1 MKVTG
6 TGPGLAENVRGSG
19 GASTATEVREKR
31 RGGRQPSAG
40 DIGSGDKVSISSK
53 AKDAA
58 KATQIAKAAPDV
70 DEEKVTRLKAA
81 IQSGTYKVDADK
93 IADRLVDDHMATAF

>member
-6 TGPGLAENVRGSG
+6 TSPGSTENVRGPG
-19 GASTATEVREKR
+19 GASVATEVREKR
-31 RGGRQPSAG
+31 RGGRPSGAG

-58 KATQIAKAAPDV
+58 KAARIAKAAPDV
-70 DEEKVTRLKAA
+70 DEEKVARLKAA
-81 IQSGTYKVDADK
+81 IQSGTYGVDADK
-93 IADRLVDDHMATAF
+93 IADRLVDDHMATAL